1 MNLQINL
8 ILCVGEVSTCKKI
21 MLNATKQKPSKMRST
36 IKVTTH
42 TKWSPHT
49 CYALHITI
57 GFKMYRSANAHQCL
71 LDLPSLGRMNR
82 GHAIKVVFGVI
93 VFSSFSCISYHRYGI
108 SLILMRDDRSP
119 IDSLTQPTHLHQ
131 KIHSPLGIKQQQQQ
145 KHF

>member
-1 MNLQINL
+1 MQQNKNRRK
-8 ILCVGEVSTCKKI
+8 C
-21 MLNATKQKPSKMRST
+21 AARSK
-36 IKVTTH
+36 
-42 TKWSPHT
+42 SPHT
-49 CYALHITI
+49 PNGRRIHVMHCTSPL
-57 GFKMYRSANAHQCL
+57 GFEMYRSANAHQCL

-145 KHF
+145 QKHFQCSFG